1 MITMHTIV
9 IYPNIRYGE
18 VEACDI
24 DDNDE
29 YNEEGEQTMYK
40 HNWISYKYTYIIIGL
55 LEVQIEPTS
64 TMMTSAEDTVPL
76 SQ

>member
-40 HNWISYKYTYIIIGL
+40 HN
-55 LEVQIEPTS
+55 
-64 TMMTSAEDTVPL
+64 
-76 SQ
+76 